1 MSSMYNSLFGASTG
15 AQNAARSQSHQ
26 SQGAMNA
33 AQNYQSQS
41 PAALA
46 QAYQSQSS
54 TALAQAYQAHLG
66 MNSINGGASQA
77 YNAGMGRNRIREGTV
92 VGEAYPP
99 TTSMELDHPAYDA
112 PVSVLIDMWV
122 VRFGNDWVDIETIDN
137 DDFFKQAFKRLKG
150 MGELEVHYLTDRAR
164 YVCRKPK

>member
-1 MSSMYNSLFGASTG
+1 MINSLYPSLLGGGIASQNV
-15 AQNAARSQSHQ
+15 AQSQSYQ

-33 AQNYQSQS
+33 AQNYQQS
-41 PAALA
+41 PA
-46 QAYQSQSS
+46 
-54 TALAQAYQAHLG
+54 ALAQAYQAHLG
-66 MNSINGGASQA
+66 MNSINGG
-77 YNAGMGRNRIREGTV
+77 MGRNRIREGTI

-122 VRFGNDWVDIETIDN
+122 VRFGNDWVDIETVDN

-150 MGELEVHYLTDRAR
+150 MGELEVHYLTDRSR

>member
-1 MSSMYNSLFGASTG
+1 MSSLTPSYPQAI
-15 AQNAARSQSHQ
+15 AQAQSYQ

-33 AQNYQSQS
+33 AQS
-41 PAALA
+41 
-46 QAYQSQSS
+46 
-54 TALAQAYQAHLG
+54 LG
-66 MNSINGGASQA
+66 LQGAMNAASQYQFA
-77 YNAGMGRNRIREGTV
+77 ARGDSRNMQNTGKITGDV
-92 VGEAYPP
+92 YP
-99 TTSMELDHPAYDA
+99 TATSMELDHPAYDA

-150 MGELEVHYLTDRAR
+150 VGELEVHYLTDRSR

>member
-1 MSSMYNSLFGASTG
+1 M
-15 AQNAARSQSHQ
+15 AQNAAQSQSYAQ
-26 SQGAMNA
+26 ALGQ

-41 PAALA
+41 P
-46 QAYQSQSS
+46 
-54 TALAQAYQAHLG
+54 TALAQAYQAQLG
-66 MNSINGGASQA
+66 MNSINGSAAQA
-77 YNAGMGRNRIREGTV
+77 YTASMGRNRIREGTI

-112 PVSVLIDMWV
+112 PVYVLIDMWV

>member
-1 MSSMYNSLFGASTG
+1 MINSLYPSLLGGGIAS
-15 AQNAARSQSHQ
+15 QNAAQSQSYAQ
-26 SQGAMNA
+26 ALGQ

-41 PAALA
+41 P
-46 QAYQSQSS
+46 
-54 TALAQAYQAHLG
+54 TALAQAYQAQLG
-66 MNSINGGASQA
+66 MNSINGSAAQA
-77 YNAGMGRNRIREGTV
+77 YTASMGRNRIREGTV

-150 MGELEVHYLTDRAR
+150 MGELEVHYLTDRSR

>member
-1 MSSMYNSLFGASTG
+1 MSYAHQSNAALAGLFGASTG
-15 AQNAARSQSHQ
+15 AQNAQSQSTVTQ
-26 SQGAMNA
+26 SYAQALA
-33 AQNYQSQS
+33 QAQNYQSQS
-41 PAALA
+41 P
-46 QAYQSQSS
+46 

-150 MGELEVHYLTDRAR
+150 MGELEVHYLTDRSR